1 MKGSGLR
8 NPFRRGPSGSPPPP
22 GLRPKEV
29 VRIYLMGATLVLALA
44 AMIALIA
51 FSGPDGEEG
60 ASKSKPPEGVKIRE
74 PGPKTP
80 VPKPEVRPS
89 DDLQEAIEGF
99 RVEDPRTKL
108 VKESP
113 AFIALLTHFLRE
125 LTPEQAASKVDGALT
140 PEELFQD
147 PDSHRGKFVRMQGR
161 LIKIYTE
168 RIQATTPTKTDVVYR
183 CFMAAAP
190 PPYPRRTI
198 EFYLPELPKD
208 PKTGKRVRF
217 QEGRFYSDSIEIE
230 GMFLRLHQYET
241 QNPKTPFDTSGII
254 FAKNLKVF
262 PKPEAADHSLG
273 FILLVVLAALA
284 LISVVVVGGFMSRKY
299 GRGSI
304 HLRLHEER
312 RRRKRKTP
320 TPNGNG

>member
-1 MKGSGLR
+1 MKGSGLP
-8 NPFRRGPSGSPPPP
+8 NAFRRDPSGSQPRS

-29 VRIYLMGATLVLALA
+29 VRIYIMGATLVLALA
-44 AMIALIA
+44 SMIALFV

-60 ASKSKPPEGVKIRE
+60 ASTSTPPEGVTIRE

-80 VPKPEVRPS
+80 APKPEVKPS

-99 RVEDPRTKL
+99 RVKDPRTKL

-140 PEELFQD
+140 TKELFQD
-147 PDSHRGKFVRMQGR
+147 PDAHLGKFVRMQGR

-208 PKTGKRVRF
+208 PKTGKRIRF
-217 QEGRFYSDSIEIE
+217 REGKFYSDSIEIE

-254 FAKNLKVF
+254 FAKNLRVF
-262 PKPEAADHSLG
+262 PKPEAADHTLG
-273 FILLVVLAALA
+273 FILLVGLAALA
-284 LISVVVVGGFMSRKY
+284 LITIVLVGGFMSRKY

-304 HLRLHEER
+304 RLRLHQER
-312 RRRKRKTP
+312 RRRKNKIP